1 MSSGRTRG
9 QVLTLNF
16 GSILLTIMARPLRIE
31 FEGCA
36 YHVTTRGWERRDVVR
51 DDEDRAH
58 WVRLMDRVAQ
68 RFGWRVFAWALMRN
82 HWHLFL
88 STPEANL
95 SRGMHDLNSGYASWF
110 NRRHRRS
117 GALYQ
122 GRFKAILVQ
131 EQGYAWTLSRYVHL
145 NPVRAGAVQ
154 RPEQYQWSSYRDYLN
169 PTGAPRWLDWATVL
183 GEIGTDVV
191 PSLRAYIQFVESGLG
206 RDPIDS
212 PLASVVGG
220 VLLGNPNWVDRMKA
234 RIEGGPPQGDVP
246 ARRLLAVHPTLRE
259 VEEAVCAACQAEPAD
274 LSAVRRRGNDARMA
288 AVYLARECAALPVT
302 QLAHR
307 FGAVSASAISKLLRQ
322 AALRRHEDR
331 QWDQLLGR
339 LERQFRPAVPK

>member
-1 MSSGRTRG
+1 MSY
-9 QVLTLNF
+9 
-16 GSILLTIMARPLRIE
+16 A
-31 FEGCA
+31 
-36 YHVTTRGWERRDVVR
+36 TTRT
-51 DDEDRAH
+51 APH
-58 WVRLMDRVAQ
+58 WVRLMDRVAL

-95 SRGMHDLNSGYASWF
+95 SRGMHDLNSGYASLF

-131 EQGYAWTLSRYVHL
+131 EEGYAWTLSRYVHL

-154 RPEQYQWSSYRDYLN
+154 RPEQYPWSSYRDFLSPN
-169 PTGAPRWLDWATVL
+169 GAPRWLDWATVL

-191 PSLRAYIQFVESGLG
+191 QSLRAYIQFVESGLG
-206 RDPIDS
+206 RDTIDS

-234 RIEGGPPQGDVP
+234 RIEGGPPHRDVP

-259 VEEAVCAACQAEPAD
+259 VEEAVCAACEAEPAD
-274 LSAVRRRGNDARMA
+274 LSAVRRRGNDAADGGRVPGAGMCSPARDAVGASFRCSQCVGHFEA
-288 AVYLARECAALPVT
+288 ASSSGV
-302 QLAHR
+302 
-307 FGAVSASAISKLLRQ
+307 ASARRPPVGPTARQ
-322 AALRRHEDR
+322 GWRRN
-331 QWDQLLGR
+331 
-339 LERQFRPAVPK
+339 FRSTVAK